1 MERLQKFIASSGVTS
16 RRKAEELII
25 NGKVKVNGKTVLE
38 LGTKVD
44 GNDTVEVDGKIL
56 TKEEKVY
63 YIINKP
69 REVVTTVKD
78 DLNRKIITDLIPE
91 ERRIFPVGRLDYDTT
106 GLVILTND
114 GDLANK
120 LMHPRNRIDK
130 VYVAKISGS
139 LTPSEIMMLKSGIT
153 IDGERYQGARVK
165 IRKENKATN
174 TQVVEITI
182 HEGKNH
188 EVKKLFESVGHEVL
202 KLKRERID
210 FLDVKNLKSGEYRK
224 LNIKEVKRLYA
235 LFNSKEKANSN

>member
-78 DLNRKIITDLIPE
+78 NLNRKIITDLIPE

-120 LMHPRNRIDK
+120 LMHPRNKIDK
-130 VYVAKISGS
+130 VYVAKISGT
-139 LTPSEIMMLKSGIT
+139 LTPSEIMRLKSGIT

-165 IRKENKATN
+165 IRKENKSTN

-202 KLKRERID
+202 KLKRERIA
-210 FLDVKNLKSGEYRK
+210 FLDVKDLKSGEYRK
-224 LNIKEVKRLYA
+224 LNIKEVKTLYS
-235 LFNSKEKANSN
+235 LFSGK

>member
-1 MERLQKFIASSGVTS
+1 MERLQKFIASSGITS
-16 RRKAEELII
+16 RRKAEELIL
-25 NGKVKVNGKTVLE
+25 NGKVKVNGKTVIE

-44 GNDTVEVDGKIL
+44 GNDTVEVNGKVL
-56 TKEEKVY
+56 SKEDKVY

-69 REVVTTVKD
+69 REVVTTVSD
-78 DLNRKIITDLIPE
+78 DLGRKIITDLIPE
-91 ERRIFPVGRLDYDTT
+91 EKRIFPVGRLDYDTT

-130 VYVAKISGS
+130 VYVAKISGT
-139 LTPSEIMMLKSGIT
+139 LTPTEIMKLKSAIT

-165 IRKENKATN
+165 IKKENKDSN

-202 KLKRERID
+202 KLKREKYA
-210 FLDVKNLKSGEYRK
+210 FLDVKDLKSGEYRE
-224 LNIKEVKRLYA
+224 LSIKEVKRLYA
-235 LFNSKEKANSN
+235 LFNAK

>member
-16 RRKAEELII
+16 RRKAEELIL

-44 GNDTVEVDGKIL
+44 GNDTVEVNGKAIS
-56 TKEEKVY
+56 KEEKVY

-78 DLNRKIITDLIPE
+78 DLGRKIITDLIPE

-114 GDLANK
+114 GELANK

-130 VYVAKISGS
+130 VYVAKISGT
-139 LTPSEIMMLKSGIT
+139 LTPTEIMKLKSGIT
-153 IDGERYQGARVK
+153 IDGEKYQGARVK
-165 IRKENKATN
+165 IKKENKSTG
-174 TQVVEITI
+174 TEVVEITI

-202 KLKRERID
+202 KLKREKVA
-210 FLDVKNLKSGEYRK
+210 FLDVKSLKSGEYRQ
-224 LNIKEVKRLYA
+224 LNIKEVKKLYA
-235 LFNSKEKANSN
+235 LFNSK